1 MVISTAKTKYA
12 NAYKLRN
19 KLRNKFIKLYYFINL
34 LFIKYIVSFDY
45 LYNKP
50 GRVPL
55 AI

>member
-19 KLRNKFIKLYYFINL
+19 KFIKLYYFINL
-34 LFIKYIVSFDY
+34 LFMKYIAIFDY